1 MDATEKYIKALEILK
16 HQEINNKSDLTVW
29 KAQAIN
35 IICRIYGEDSKQEKQ
50 IDNIKYRSFSSTVVM
65 VGHVSSG
72 SRSDN
77 LHTCKQECI
86 KMIEGII
93 TDLKSFGLPMR
104 SNHNNEKKA
113 LNINIT
119 QNQSVKQKVSINII
133 LEAIQHELSGK
144 QLKELQHIIDEN
156 AEPSAKK
163 KKLLNKLKEFGT
175 DVASNILAG
184 ILTNPAIYGG

>member
-1 MDATEKYIKALEILK
+1 MNAIEKYIEALELLK
-16 HQEINNKSDLTVW
+16 KQEINNKSDLTVW

-35 IICRIYGEDSKQEKQ
+35 TINRIYGEDSKQEKQ
-50 IDNIKYRSFSSTVVM
+50 IDNISYRSFSSVSVM
-65 VGHVSSG
+65 AGHVSSG

-77 LHTCKQECI
+77 LHSCKQECI

-93 TDLKSFGLPMR
+93 YDLKSFGLPKK
-104 SNHNNEKKA
+104 NNSDSENKA

-133 LEAIQHELSGK
+133 LEAIQDELSGK
-144 QLKELQHIIDEN
+144 QLKELQRIIDEN
-156 AEPSAKK
+156 AEPSEKK